1 MLDSTAMR
9 WLVVVLALSACGK
22 KKAEGLAPAQDW
34 NADRAEVIP
43 PGVGPTGSP
52 HDPHVAIGGGDPS
65 DPHAG
70 VDMGGGE
77 NPHAGVDMGGE
88 NPHAGVDMSKVM
100 PPPDPNRKIDPSHHI
115 KGVLKIHPKAKDR
128 VKPGTPLFI
137 FAELP
142 GPDGQ
147 PMKTPL
153 AVLKTAWDKDGMAFE
168 LTEENAM
175 VRGTEL
181 TGEVFL
187 IAHYDQDGD
196 ASSKQPGDVL
206 GQMKVKIPADG
217 VNLFLDN
224 VVP

>member
-1 MLDSTAMR
+1 MR
-9 WLVVVLALSACGK
+9 LVVLIAVLASCSS
-22 KKAEGLAPAQDW
+22 KKAHGLQPAQDW
-34 NADRAEVIP
+34 NADRADVIP

-70 VDMGGGE
+70 VDMNNGE
-77 NPHAGVDMGGE
+77 ETDDPHK
-88 NPHAGVDMSKVM
+88 GVDMSKVM
-100 PPPDPNRKIDPSHHI
+100 PPPDPDRPIDPTHHI
-115 KGVLKIHPKAKDR
+115 KGVLKIHPKAKDK
-128 VKPGTPLFI
+128 VKAGTPLFV

-147 PMKTPL
+147 PQKPPL
-153 AVLKTAWDKDGMAFE
+153 AVQKMTWDKDGMAFE
-168 LTEENAM
+168 LSEANAM
-175 VRGTEL
+175 VAGTQL
-181 TGEVFL
+181 TGEVWV

-196 ASSKQPGDVL
+196 SISKQPGDVI

-224 VVP
+224 VIP